1 MKLSV
6 WYCDFCRHL
15 VLDGWKWEHWNM
27 LWCNDAM
34 TNRFGGF
41 AFVCLFIWPITSFM
55 LPSPKCSAIQTSPCV
70 QLWDLVCLGI
80 ILLSLKSALQQ
91 FSFHKVQWIHLDC
104 EQCKSW
110 ASQMQFLH
118 FPASQTF
125 HCLLVSISFPGMP
138 TGGMVCVQ
146 RLQPIIVVALMFLE
160 YLVLNPLF
168 PEVSVNFV
176 KWSIYWYQY
185 TLSGFVCI

>member
-1 MKLSV
+1 
-6 WYCDFCRHL
+6 
-15 VLDGWKWEHWNM
+15 
-27 LWCNDAM
+27 
-34 TNRFGGF
+34 
-41 AFVCLFIWPITSFM
+41 
-55 LPSPKCSAIQTSPCV
+55 
-70 QLWDLVCLGI
+70 
-80 ILLSLKSALQQ
+80 
-91 FSFHKVQWIHLDC
+91 
-104 EQCKSW
+104 
-110 ASQMQFLH
+110 MQFLH

-176 KWSIYWYQY
+176 KWSIY
-185 TLSGFVCI
+185 